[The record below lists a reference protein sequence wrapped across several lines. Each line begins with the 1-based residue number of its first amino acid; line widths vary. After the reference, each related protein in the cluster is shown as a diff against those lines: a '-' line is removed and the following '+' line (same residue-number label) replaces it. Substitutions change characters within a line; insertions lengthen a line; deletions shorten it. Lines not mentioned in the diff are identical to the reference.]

1 VQCNS
6 LLVKGNNARKYK
18 STFIYKQ
25 SKEHQSMATMASG
38 PAKIE
43 RQISLPMSQ
52 AVKIAWRNITIRLS
66 RALITGAGTLLGI
79 AFLMSVFTSSLVQQA
94 QGIVISPAEQQKNAW
109 LVVMSLLVSVVGIT
123 NAMLMSVTERYKE
136 IGTIKCLGA
145 LDNFIVKMFLIE
157 SGLLG
162 LVGSAIGALVGA
174 VFMLFTGLGALG
186 KLNWMQLLIS
196 YGICLVLGTVLSIV
210 AAVPPAIRAA
220 KMPPADAMRSEI

>member
-1 VQCNS
+1 
-6 LLVKGNNARKYK
+6 
-18 STFIYKQ
+18 
-25 SKEHQSMATMASG
+25 MATMASG

-66 RALITGAGTLLGI
+66 RAIITGAGTLLGI
-79 AFLMSVFTSSLVQQA
+79 AFLMSVFTANFVQQA
-94 QGIVISPAEQQKNAW
+94 QGIEISAAQQQKNAW

-145 LDNFIVKMFLIE
+145 LDNFVVRMFLIE

-162 LVGSAIGALVGA
+162 LVGSAIGAGVGMF
-174 VFMLFTGLGALG
+174 FMLATGLSVLDQ
-186 KLNWMQLLIS
+186 LNWSGLLAS
-196 YGICLVLGTVLSIV
+196 FGICILLGTVLSVV

-220 KMPPADAMRSEI
+220 KMPPADAMRTEI

>member
-1 VQCNS
+1 
-6 LLVKGNNARKYK
+6 
-18 STFIYKQ
+18 
-25 SKEHQSMATMASG
+25 MATMASG

-79 AFLMSVFTSSLVQQA
+79 AFLMSVFTASLVQQA
-94 QGIVISPAEQQKNAW
+94 QGIEISPAQQQKNAW

-174 VFMLFTGLGALG
+174 IFMLFTGLGALG

-196 YGICLVLGTVLSIV
+196 YGICLLLGTVLSIV

-220 KMPPADAMRSEI
+220 KMHPADAMRSEI

>member
-1 VQCNS
+1 
-6 LLVKGNNARKYK
+6 
-18 STFIYKQ
+18 
-25 SKEHQSMATMASG
+25 
-38 PAKIE
+38 
-43 RQISLPMSQ
+43 MSQ

-66 RALITGAGTLLGI
+66 RALITGAGTMLGI
-79 AFLMSVFTSSLVQQA
+79 AFLMSVFTSSVVQQA

-174 VFMLFTGLGALG
+174 IFMLATGFGVLG

-196 YGICLVLGTVLSIV
+196 YGICLLLGTVLSIV

>member
-1 VQCNS
+1 
-6 LLVKGNNARKYK
+6 
-18 STFIYKQ
+18 
-25 SKEHQSMATMASG
+25 MATMASG

-66 RALITGAGTLLGI
+66 RALITGAGTMLGI

-174 VFMLFTGLGALG
+174 VFMLATGLGALG

-196 YGICLVLGTVLSIV
+196 YGICLILGTVLSIV

>member
-1 VQCNS
+1 
-6 LLVKGNNARKYK
+6 
-18 STFIYKQ
+18 
-25 SKEHQSMATMASG
+25 MATMAGG

-52 AVKIAWRNITIRLS
+52 AIKIAWRNITIRLS

-79 AFLMSVFTSSLVQQA
+79 AFLMSIFTANIVQQA
-94 QGIVISPAEQQKNAW
+94 QGVVISPAEQQKSAW

-123 NAMLMSVTERYKE
+123 NAMLMSVTERFQE

-174 VFMLFTGLGALG
+174 TFMLFTGISVLGR
-186 KLNWMQLLIS
+186 LNWMQLLIS

-210 AAVPPAIRAA
+210 AAVPPAMRAA
-220 KMPPADAMRSEI
+220 KMQPADAMRSEI

>member
-1 VQCNS
+1 
-6 LLVKGNNARKYK
+6 
-18 STFIYKQ
+18 
-25 SKEHQSMATMASG
+25 MATMASG

-196 YGICLVLGTVLSIV
+196 YGICLILGTVLSII